1 MQRSDAMDAREYV
14 TEIVQRS
21 GTSFFWAMRLLPGP
35 KRDAMFAIYAFC
47 REVDDIA
54 DDPGAPA
61 DKLAGLAEWREEIDR
76 LYRGE
81 SSTPVTIALAGPVDE
96 YDLPKKVFCEI
107 IAGMEID
114 AAAPFRIADMN
125 ELESYCDKVA
135 CAVGRLSTRVFGIE
149 ESLGEA
155 AAVALGQ
162 ALQLTNI
169 LRDLREDAE
178 IDRLYVPRELLES
191 HGIGNSTTAW
201 AALDH
206 PAFGAACE
214 ELAVIAEGRYR
225 EAESALAACDSR
237 MMRPAIVMMHVYR
250 GLFRRL
256 RRRGWNRPGD
266 RVSVPIWQKL
276 WILCRYGLTWRPSP

>member
-1 MQRSDAMDAREYV
+1 MDAREYV

-81 SSTPVTIALAGPVDE
+81 SSTPVTIALAGPVAE

-135 CAVGRLSTRVFGIE
+135 CAVGRLSNRVFGLE
-149 ESLGEA
+149 ESLVEPV
-155 AAVALGQ
+155 AVALGQ

-169 LRDLREDAE
+169 LRDLHEDAANN
-178 IDRLYVPRELLES
+178 RLYLPRDLLQS
-191 HGIGNSTTAW
+191 HGIANSDPR
-201 AALDH
+201 AAISD
-206 PAFGAACE
+206 PKIGTVCE
-214 ELAVIAEGRYR
+214 ELAAVAEARFG
-225 EAESALAACDSR
+225 EAESVLRRCDSR
-237 MMRPAIVMMHVYR
+237 IMRPAIIMMHVYHDI
-250 GLFRRL
+250 LHRL
-256 RRRGWNRPGD
+256 RRRGWSKPEQ
-266 RVSVPIWQKL
+266 RVSVPGWQKL
-276 WILCRYGLTWRPSP
+276 WILCRHGLT

>member
-1 MQRSDAMDAREYV
+1 MAMQRSDAMEYV

-21 GTSFFWAMRLLPGP
+21 GTSFFWAMRVLPRP
-35 KRDAMFAIYAFC
+35 KCDAMFAIYAFC

-54 DDPGAPA
+54 DDPGDPA
-61 DKLAGLAEWREEIDR
+61 EKLSRLAEWRKEIDR

-81 SSTPVTIALAGPVDE
+81 PSTPVTIALAGPVAE
-96 YDLPKKVFCEI
+96 YGLPEAVFLEI
-107 IAGMEID
+107 ISGMEID
-114 AAAPFRIADMN
+114 AAARLRIADMN

-135 CAVGRLSTRVFGIE
+135 CAVGRLSNRVFGVE

-169 LRDLREDAE
+169 LRDLHEDAE
-178 IDRLYVPRELLES
+178 LDRLYLPRDMLES
-191 HGIGNSTTAW
+191 HGIGNSASAG

-214 ELAVIAEGRYR
+214 ELAGIAEGRYR
-225 EAESALAACDSR
+225 EAESALSACDSR
-237 MMRPAIVMMHVYR
+237 IMRPAIVMMHVYR
-250 GLFRRL
+250 GIFRRL
-256 RRRGWNRPGD
+256 RRRGWNRLRD

-276 WILCRYGLTWRPSP
+276 WILCRYGLT